1 MSLQAILRPTHAVA
15 QADAVAFQS
24 WLHARQFPSDCSRTV
39 GFYTR
44 QDYFHVLGL
53 GAQMVSLKYNLLHA
67 LLQNRVYHFPTSH
80 YVNPIR
86 CPSRSFDCY
95 FEKPSNC
102 SRPSKAKQATAR
114 SEHRKAEEVK
124 IHWCFDLPRRKLT
137 RIAGLQAVHASEWYH
152 AQLAAF
158 LYRPNAAMRAM
169 ETEVLGKLAPHDDG
183 GLAGNRSRSNGTC
196 VAMHVRRTDKHTE
209 DHRTRERSFKEFG
222 QVLRSWAYW
231 KFNRPAGQLN
241 VLLGSEDKETFSA
254 MPPLLLP
261 SSASWIPESYFVMDM
276 TPGKQ
281 FKSIKQ
287 GNSRLAQLYGVI
299 EDEVD
304 KLRKRRPPPDAAELE
319 RRGLLKDEGMVLIL
333 QILLMADCEAFIGS
347 YSSNVA
353 ILVHDL
359 MSARRLERQEEL
371 HLLDINGR
379 VYCGCGASFC
389 MQLERKA
396 SREPKKHVKQ
406 LVEAFPRSYGNPLLG
421 PAAGEAEPPRKSKRL
436 GKGKGG
442 GRV

>member
-1 MSLQAILRPTHAVA
+1 MLRATHAVSA
-15 QADAVAFQS
+15 SDATAFQS
-24 WLHARQFPSDCSRTV
+24 WLYARQFPSDCSRTV

-102 SRPSKAKQATAR
+102 SRPSKARKAPER
-114 SEHRKAEEVK
+114 SDEHRKAEEVK

-137 RIAGLQAVHASEWYH
+137 RLAGLQAVHASEWYH

-169 ETEVLGKLAPHDDG
+169 RTEVLGKLAPHDD
-183 GLAGNRSRSNGTC
+183 AVPVNRSRGDGSC

-209 DHRTRERSFKEFG
+209 DHRTRERGFKEFG

-231 KFNRPAGQLN
+231 KLNRPAGQLN
-241 VLLGSEDKETFSA
+241 VLLGSEDKETFSE

-287 GNSRLAQLYGVI
+287 GNSRLAELYGLI

-304 KLRKRRPPPDAAELE
+304 KLRKRKPPPDAAELE
-319 RRGLLKDEGMVLIL
+319 RRGFLKDEGMVLIL
-333 QILLMADCEAFIGS
+333 QILLMSECEAFIGS

-353 ILVHDL
+353 VLVHDL
-359 MSARRLERQEEL
+359 MSARRLALQEEL

-396 SREPKKHVKQ
+396 AREPKTHVKQ
-406 LVEAFPRSYGNPLLG
+406 LVEAFPRSYGNPLE
-421 PAAGEAEPPRKSKRL
+421 PATGAFERPLVRKA
-436 GKGKGG
+436 GKGKGS
-442 GRV
+442 RRASMK